1 MTGED
6 RRTALTELLLN
17 SDKPL
22 NGTELA
28 KRLKVS
34 RQVIVTD
41 IALIRANGT
50 DIVSTNRGYIINE
63 TISRKRVFKVVHSD
77 ADVETEM
84 NAIVDLGGCIEDVF
98 IYHKVYGRV
107 QAPMGIKS
115 RRDVKK
121 YLESI
126 KAGKS
131 SYLKNAASGYHY
143 HTISAD
149 SSEALD
155 DILAELKNLGFLA
168 PLTDYE
174 PVDFWTGANEK

>member
-1 MTGED
+1 MIGEK
-6 RRTALTELLLN
+6 RREAIIDILLH

-22 NGTELA
+22 NGTDLA
-28 KRLKVS
+28 KKLDVS

-50 DIVSTNRGYIINE
+50 DITSTNRGYIISGS
-63 TISRKRVFKVVHSD
+63 TKMRRVYKVVHSD
-77 ADVETEM
+77 EDVATEM

-98 IYHKVYGRV
+98 IYHKVYGKV
-107 QAPMGIKS
+107 QAPMDIKN

-121 YLESI
+121 YLENI
-126 KAGKS
+126 KEGKS

-149 SSEALD
+149 SVEALD
-155 DILAELKNLGFLA
+155 DILEELKSLGFLA

-174 PVDFWTGANEK
+174 PVDFWGNEK

>member
-1 MTGED
+1 MTGES
-6 RRTALTELLLN
+6 RREAIINILLN

-28 KRLKVS
+28 KQLEVS

-50 DIVSTNRGYIINE
+50 DVMSTNRGYIISE
-63 TISRKRVFKVVHSD
+63 SARLKRVYKVVHSD
-77 ADVETEM
+77 EDVETEM
-84 NAIVDLGGCIEDVF
+84 NAIVDFGGCIEDVF

-107 QAPMGIKS
+107 QAPMDIKN

-126 KAGKS
+126 KMGKS

-149 SSEALD
+149 SSEVLD
-155 DILAELKNLGFLA
+155 DILEELKRLGFLA

-174 PVDFWTGANEK
+174 PVDFWNNEEK

>member
-1 MTGED
+1 MTGEE
-6 RRTALTELLLN
+6 RRQALVNILSGT
-17 SDKPL
+17 DKPL

-28 KRLKVS
+28 KQLDVS

-50 DIVSTNRGYIINE
+50 EIMSTNRGYIIRE
-63 TISRKRVFKVVHSD
+63 TVSPKRVFKVIHSD
-77 ADVETEM
+77 EDVEKEM

-107 QAPMGIKS
+107 QAPMNIKN

-126 KAGKS
+126 REGRS

-149 SSEALD
+149 SEEVLD
-155 DILAELKNLGFLA
+155 DILTELKELGFLA
-168 PLTDYE
+168 PLTDFE
-174 PVDFWTGANEK
+174 PVDFWNN

>member
-1 MTGED
+1 MTGDERREALISILSGTD
-6 RRTALTELLLN
+6 R
-17 SDKPL
+17 PL

-28 KRLKVS
+28 KKMNVS
-34 RQVIVTD
+34 RQVIVSD
-41 IALIRANGT
+41 IALIRANGSEIT
-50 DIVSTNRGYIINE
+50 STNRGYLIKE
-63 TISRKRVFKVVHSD
+63 KKRCQKVFKVVHSD
-77 ADVETEM
+77 EDVETEM
-84 NAIVDLGGCIEDVF
+84 NAIVDMGGFIEDVF

-107 QAPMGIKS
+107 QAPLKIKN
-115 RRDVKK
+115 RRDVRK

-149 SSEALD
+149 SPDVFD
-155 DILAELKNLGFLA
+155 DIQNELDRLGFLA

-174 PVDFWTGANEK
+174 PVDFWSEK